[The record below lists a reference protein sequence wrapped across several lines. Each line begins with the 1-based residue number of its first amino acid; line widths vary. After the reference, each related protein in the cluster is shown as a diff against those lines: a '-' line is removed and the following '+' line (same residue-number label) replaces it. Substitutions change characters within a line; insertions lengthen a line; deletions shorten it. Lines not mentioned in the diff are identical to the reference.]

1 MTWYYEPGA
10 QPFIHVWPPNVD
22 LLQLNALAARS
33 CMDQAAALRAE
44 VQTPNMFEW
53 NGSAAT
59 DHIADV
65 RLAQRQIDKA
75 IHELRALGRA
85 MDGAVISGQAQV
97 MRDAASYRAAAA
109 AALTG

>member
-65 RLAQRQIDKA
+65 A
-75 IHELRALGRA
+75 EEFLRNGICRKSA
-85 MDGAVISGQAQV
+85 D
-97 MRDAASYRAAAA
+97 
-109 AALTG
+109 